1 MYLLVYYSLDIKL
14 QRRTEALLGKLDR
27 IWGINSKGHGGME
40 GNERSYRIEWELLS
54 KENSLMNKWHSSI
67 VA

>member
-40 GNERSYRIEWELLS
+40 GNERSYRIEWELTI
-54 KENSLMNKWHSSI
+54 KQREFINEQM
-67 VA
+67 A

>member
-40 GNERSYRIEWELLS
+40 GNEKSYRIEWELTI
-54 KENSLMNKWHSSI
+54 KQREFINEQM
-67 VA
+67 A